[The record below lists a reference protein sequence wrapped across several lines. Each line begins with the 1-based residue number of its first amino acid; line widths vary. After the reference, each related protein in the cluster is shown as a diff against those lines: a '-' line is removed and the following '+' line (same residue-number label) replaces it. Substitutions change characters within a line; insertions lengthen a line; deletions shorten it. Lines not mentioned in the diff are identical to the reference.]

1 MRIRDTRAK
10 RDDRNASSLAVR
22 LVDFTASREGGLIYH
37 RRIIYHRKRQ
47 SSLSLSFSPSSFPF
61 QPPYTSVE
69 TFGWLLTLVVCFS
82 CRDSIQERWHVTR
95 NNEANNESG
104 RQCCPQNLSAPL
116 AKILRGFLAAEQNRV
131 VYSSS

>member
-1 MRIRDTRAK
+1 MRTRETRAK

-22 LVDFTASREGGLIYH
+22 LVDFTASREGSLIYH

-47 SSLSLSFSPSSFPF
+47 SSLSLSLPPRFPCNLH
-61 QPPYTSVE
+61 TSVE
-69 TFGWLLTLVVCFS
+69 TFSWLLTLAVCFS
-82 CRDSIQERWHVTR
+82 CGDSIQERWHVTR

-104 RQCCPQNLSAPL
+104 RQCCPQNLWAPL